1 MIYRYISKRQSDFST
16 SRGIHF
22 HACHAKFRK
31 NKIAKISEFTVPNA
45 RFFVVRL
52 DSGSDTQH
60 QMEVKSK
67 NKIPVV
73 GLLVQGSPR
82 SIDHV
87 LFYVQNKM
95 PIVVV
100 KGSGGIA
107 DLSC

>member
-1 MIYRYISKRQSDFST
+1 MPAST
-16 SRGIHF
+16 LVKMPHCWKSHVTA
-22 HACHAKFRK
+22 H
-31 NKIAKISEFTVPNA
+31 
-45 RFFVVRL
+45 FVVCL

-107 DLSC
+107 DVIAYAYEEILERYVK

>member
-1 MIYRYISKRQSDFST
+1 M
-16 SRGIHF
+16 
-22 HACHAKFRK
+22 
-31 NKIAKISEFTVPNA
+31 PNA
-45 RFFVVRL
+45 SNFVVCL

-67 NKIPVV
+67 NNIPVV

-95 PIVVV
+95 LVILLFV
-100 KGSGGIA
+100 
-107 DLSC
+107 